1 MRVTKWKR
9 CVCGPRAGL
18 KRVLGQ
24 GSGMGEEDLVGVRFE
39 QERQQDWKSAEGK
52 EGQGNGDGEKGEME
66 NEGFMIDKMLRK

>member
-39 QERQQDWKSAEGK
+39 QER
-52 EGQGNGDGEKGEME
+52 
-66 NEGFMIDKMLRK
+66 